1 MQKRIVANV
10 IISELKK
17 SNACLYVK
25 GVLFNLKTNLNGVRV
40 TEAFMDE
47 IVENKEKYLGI
58 PLCADVKGLINGKV
72 IGHMYDEKKDE
83 FKSQIIGSM
92 IDFEKQETEDGA
104 ALVITAKIM
113 KRYRA
118 VCEAVGGLF
127 ASGDLKFSF
136 ELLAGE
142 YTEEEDGTM
151 LIDVS
156 ENNYL
161 EGAAVVTF
169 PACEEAVAM
178 QLVAECLNQG
188 DENMTN
194 EEVQVNAEEEK
205 VVETAEEETKVN
217 AEAET
222 EVKAETE
229 VTAEEEKPAGE
240 VNAATEVKEA
250 TEVNEA
256 TEVETETEVKSET
269 EAKEG
274 SCKDKED
281 EEEEKKKTAS
291 TGVENAEVYT
301 TTTHTEVDQE
311 RSYDS
316 ETGEET
322 YHEVVDTTTVYSE
335 LKEAVTNMLAE
346 IKAIKEQLAEIQK
359 PEEKH
364 TIAEAAHTEYDLLN
378 PFIDDIA
385 SPQKYTLLASEETP
399 SHYGLLDPVD

>member
-92 IDFEKQETEDGA
+92 IDFEKQETKDGA

-113 KRYRA
+113 KRYKA

-156 ENNYL
+156 EHNYL

-205 VVETAEEETKVN
+205 VVEEETKVN

-222 EVKAETE
+222 EEVNAEAETE
-229 VTAEEEKPAGE
+229 VTAEEEKPAEE
-240 VNAATEVKEA
+240 VNAETEVKEA
-250 TEVNEA
+250 TEVNA
-256 TEVETETEVKSET
+256 ETED
-269 EAKEG
+269 KEEEEEPE
-274 SCKDKED
+274 DKED
-281 EEEEKKKTAS
+281 EEEEKKETAS

-301 TTTHTEVDQE
+301 TTTHTETDVE

-322 YHEVVDTTTVYSE
+322 YHEVVETTTVYSE

-378 PFIDDIA
+378 PFIEDIA

>member
-113 KRYRA
+113 KRYKA

-229 VTAEEEKPAGE
+229 VTAEEEKPAEE
-240 VNAATEVKEA
+240 VNAETEVKEA
-250 TEVNEA
+250 TEVNE
-256 TEVETETEVKSET
+256 ETEVKAET
-269 EAKEG
+269 EDKEG

-281 EEEEKKKTAS
+281 EEEEKKETTS

-301 TTTHTEVDQE
+301 TTTHTETDME

-322 YHEVVDTTTVYSE
+322 YHEVVETTTVYSE

>member
-113 KRYRA
+113 KRYKA

-156 ENNYL
+156 EHNYL

-205 VVETAEEETKVN
+205 VVEEETKVN

-222 EVKAETE
+222 EEVNAEAETE
-229 VTAEEEKPAGE
+229 VTAEEEKPAEE
-240 VNAATEVKEA
+240 VNAETEVKEA
-250 TEVNEA
+250 TEVNA
-256 TEVETETEVKSET
+256 ETED
-269 EAKEG
+269 KEEEEEPE
-274 SCKDKED
+274 DKED
-281 EEEEKKKTAS
+281 EEEEKKETAS

-301 TTTHTEVDQE
+301 TTTHTETDVE

-322 YHEVVDTTTVYSE
+322 YHEVVETTTVYSE
-335 LKEAVTNMLAE
+335 LKEAVANMLAE

>member
-104 ALVITAKIM
+104 ALIITAKIM
-113 KRYRA
+113 KRYKA

-156 ENNYL
+156 EHNYL

-205 VVETAEEETKVN
+205 VVEEEIKVN

-222 EVKAETE
+222 EEVNAEAETE
-229 VTAEEEKPAGE
+229 VTAEEEKTAE
-240 VNAATEVKEA
+240 EINAETEVKEA
-250 TEVNEA
+250 TEVNA
-256 TEVETETEVKSET
+256 ETEDE
-269 EAKEG
+269 KEEEEPE
-274 SCKDKED
+274 DKED
-281 EEEEKKKTAS
+281 EEEEKKETAS

-301 TTTHTEVDQE
+301 TTTHTETDVE

-316 ETGEET
+316 ESGEET
-322 YHEVVDTTTVYSE
+322 YHEVVETTTVYSE
-335 LKEAVTNMLAE
+335 LKEAVANMLAE